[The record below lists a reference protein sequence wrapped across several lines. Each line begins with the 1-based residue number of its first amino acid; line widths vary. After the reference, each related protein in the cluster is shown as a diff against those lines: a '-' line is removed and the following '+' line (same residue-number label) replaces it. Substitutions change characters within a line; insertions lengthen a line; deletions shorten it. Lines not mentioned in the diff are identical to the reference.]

1 MQIWASLSLPRVLGK
16 WLIVVC
22 FAAISMTTS
31 LLFAQQS
38 QPVDATTL
46 DGKVMCGY
54 QAWFRCPDDG
64 TNSAWQHWSR
74 RPTITSQ
81 SLTFQM
87 WPDLSEFTPSEKY
100 AVPGMTYP
108 DGTLAYLYSSVH
120 QKTIDRHFQWMQKY
134 GIDGVFVQRFLV
146 NLRQPSFDTILEHV
160 RTSAKDTGRT
170 FGICYDLSG
179 YPADRIVDR
188 LTDDWK
194 QLCDERKVT
203 RDERY
208 LDHNGLPVVF
218 IWGLYPDRFSADI
231 AHQLIDFFHE
241 EGPYRATVIGGV
253 PPDWRRENN
262 ARWAS
267 AFRKLDV
274 ISPWNVGNI
283 EVRNGEKVAHT
294 HVWQEDLTEAK
305 QAGARFLPVIYP
317 GFNWMNLKGPLA
329 QKDTIPR
336 RDGEFMWEQFVAAK
350 KLGSGMAYVAMFD
363 EVDEATAIYK
373 VTNAPPLEANC
384 ATYEGLP
391 SDWYL
396 RLTGEGTKMIRG
408 DTPLSERIPI
418 RP

>member
-1 MQIWASLSLPRVLGK
+1 MQCWATPLPRLFGNL
-16 WLIVVC
+16 LIALVAVVV
-22 FAAISMTTS
+22 SMSGGT
-31 LLFAQQS
+31 LAAQQS
-38 QPVDATTL
+38 SPVDATTL
-46 DGKVMCGY
+46 DGKIMCGY
-54 QAWFRCPDDG
+54 QGWFRCPDDG

-74 RPTITSQ
+74 RPEITPH

-108 DGTLAYLYSSVH
+108 GGSPAYLYSSVH
-120 QKTIDRHFQWMQKY
+120 QKTIQRHFQWMQQY

-146 NLRQPSFDTILEHV
+146 NLRQPSFDTILKHV
-160 RTSAKDTGRT
+160 RTSAEDTGRT
-170 FGICYDLSG
+170 FAVCYDLSG
-179 YPADRIVDR
+179 YPAQRIVGR

-194 QLCDERKVT
+194 QLCDEQKVT

-218 IWGLYPDRFSADI
+218 IWGLYPDRFSPDI

-253 PPDWRRENN
+253 PPTWRTESNPQ
-262 ARWAS
+262 WAA
-267 AFRKLDV
+267 AFAKLDV
-274 ISPWNVGNI
+274 ISPWNVGNV
-283 EVRNGEKVAHT
+283 EMRGGEKIAHT
-294 HVWQEDLTEAK
+294 NVWKEDFAVAK
-305 QAGARFLPVIYP
+305 DAGAKFLPVIYP
-317 GFNWMNLKGPLA
+317 GFNWTNLKGPQA
-329 QKDTIPR
+329 QRDTIDR
-336 RDGEFMWEQFVAAK
+336 RGGAFFWEQFVAAK

-363 EVDEATAIYK
+363 EVDEATAIFK
-373 VTNAPPLEANC
+373 VTNSPPTQADF

-396 RLTGEGTKMIRG
+396 RLTGEGSKMIRG
-408 DTPLSERIPI
+408 DAPLSERIPI

>member
-1 MQIWASLSLPRVLGK
+1 MLTWDLPSLSCSFRKLLIAVCLIVISFTASLV
-16 WLIVVC
+16 
-22 FAAISMTTS
+22 M
-31 LLFAQQS
+31 AQQLP
-38 QPVDATTL
+38 PVDATTL

-74 RPTITSQ
+74 RPTITPQ
-81 SLTFQM
+81 SMTFQM
-87 WPDLSEFTPSEKY
+87 WPDLSEFTPSEMY
-100 AVPGMTYP
+100 AVPGIKYP
-108 DGTLAYLYSSVH
+108 NGRPAYLYSSVH
-120 QKTIDRHFQWMQKY
+120 QKTIQRHFQWMQQY

-170 FGICYDLSG
+170 FAVCYDLSG
-179 YPADRIVDR
+179 YPTERIVGR

-208 LDHNGLPVVF
+208 LDHDGLPVVF

-231 AHQLIDFFHE
+231 AHQLIDFFHQ
-241 EGPYRATVIGGV
+241 EGPYRATVVGGV
-253 PPDWRRENN
+253 PPDWRSESN
-262 ARWAS
+262 ASWAS
-267 AFRKLDV
+267 AFGKLDV

-283 EVRNGEKVAHT
+283 ERRGGKKIANT
-294 HVWQEDLTEAK
+294 HVWQQDFAAAQ
-305 QAGARFLPVIYP
+305 QAGAKYLPVIYP
-317 GFNWMNLKGPLA
+317 GFDWTNLKGPRA
-329 QKDTIPR
+329 ERDTIDR
-336 RDGEFMWEQFVAAK
+336 RGGAFFWEQFVAAK

-363 EVDEATAIYK
+363 EVDEATAIFK
-373 VTNAPPLEANC
+373 VTNDPPPEANF

-408 DTPLSERIPI
+408 ETPLADRIPI
-418 RP
+418 QP

>member
-1 MQIWASLSLPRVLGK
+1 MQNWAPPCLPCLLGK
-16 WLIVVC
+16 WLILLC
-22 FAAISMTTS
+22 LAAISFCAS
-31 LLFAQQS
+31 PLSAQQMS
-38 QPVDATTL
+38 PVDATTL

-64 TNSAWQHWSR
+64 THSAWQHWSR
-74 RPTITSQ
+74 RPTITPQ

-100 AVPGMTYP
+100 AVPGMKYP
-108 DGTLAYLYSSVH
+108 DGTPAYLYSSVH
-120 QKTIDRHFQWMQKY
+120 QQTIERHFQWMQQY

-160 RTSAKDTGRT
+160 RTSAQDTGRT
-170 FGICYDLSG
+170 FAVCYDLSG
-179 YPADRIVDR
+179 YPADRIVSR

-218 IWGLYPDRFSADI
+218 IWGLYPDRFSADV
-231 AHQLIDFFHE
+231 ANQLIDFFHE

-253 PPDWRRENN
+253 PPDWRTENDQ
-262 ARWAS
+262 RWAA

-274 ISPWNVGNI
+274 ISPWNVGNVEMRDGKKI
-283 EVRNGEKVAHT
+283 AHT
-294 HVWQEDLTEAK
+294 RVWQKDFAAAQE
-305 QAGARFLPVIYP
+305 AGAKFLPVVYP
-317 GFNWMNLKGPLA
+317 GFNWTNLKGPRA
-329 QKDTIPR
+329 ERDTIPR
-336 RDGEFMWEQFVAAK
+336 RDGEFFWEQFVAAK
-350 KLGSGMAYVAMFD
+350 KLGGGMAYVAMFD
-363 EVDEATAIYK
+363 EVDEATAIFK
-373 VTNAPPLEANC
+373 VTNDPPFEANC

-396 RLTGEGTKMIRG
+396 RLTGEAAKMIRG
-408 DTPLSERIPI
+408 ETPLSERIPI

>member
-1 MQIWASLSLPRVLGK
+1 MQTRATLSLPFWFGK
-16 WLIVVC
+16 LLI
-22 FAAISMTTS
+22 AII
-31 LLFAQQS
+31 LLAIGITAKPLVAQEMPS
-38 QPVDATTL
+38 VDATTL

-64 TNSAWQHWSR
+64 TNSSWQHWSR
-74 RPTITSQ
+74 RPEITPR

-100 AVPGMTYP
+100 AVPGMKYP
-108 DGTLAYLYSSVH
+108 DGTPAYLYSSVH
-120 QKTIDRHFQWMQKY
+120 QKTIDRHFKWMQQY

-146 NLRQPSFDTILEHV
+146 NLRQPSFDVILEQV
-160 RTSAKDTGRT
+160 RASAQDTGRT
-170 FGICYDLSG
+170 FAVCYDLSG
-179 YPADRIVDR
+179 YPADRIFDR
-188 LTDDWK
+188 LTKDWK

-218 IWGLYPDRFSADI
+218 IWGLYPDRFSSLT

-253 PPDWRRENN
+253 PPDWRSENN
-262 ARWAS
+262 TGWAM

-283 EVRNGEKVAHT
+283 EMRGGEKVAHT
-294 HVWQEDLTEAK
+294 HVWKEDLAEA
-305 QAGARFLPVIYP
+305 QRSGAKLLPVIFP
-317 GFNWMNLKGPLA
+317 GFNWTNLKGPQA
-329 QKDTIPR
+329 QRDTIPR
-336 RDGEFMWEQFVAAK
+336 RGGEFFWEQFVAAK

-373 VTNAPPLEANC
+373 VTNNPPFEAGC

-396 RLTGEGTKMIRG
+396 RLTGEGSKMIRG